1 MKSYQGPSITVDE
14 ENARSA
20 SVDSLSRSGLYSKFA
35 FQRVLIKSFNEEEL
49 SSKQFSNNL
58 ATVETADGFVIENV
72 KVATPLSEILFFHGL
87 PKDLSNIPGILFYL
101 GEPSSGF
108 VLIGEM
114 SKENTEKNPL
124 YNSIFYVV

>member
-1 MKSYQGPSITVDE
+1 M
-14 ENARSA
+14 
-20 SVDSLSRSGLYSKFA
+20 
-35 FQRVLIKSFNEEEL
+35 LIKNFNDEDI
-49 SSKQFSNNL
+49 SSKEFSSNL
-58 ATVETADGFVIENV
+58 ATVETEDGFIIENV
-72 KVATPLSEILFFHGL
+72 KIATPLSEILFFHGL
-87 PKDLSNIPGILFYL
+87 PKDLFDLPGILFYL